1 MYRHS
6 SNNNYTTP
14 HYMEQ
19 RKQHITLQLD
29 AHHIS
34 LNVQADK
41 EHLYRK
47 AAEMINERYKHYQ
60 KMAPNKS
67 AEQLW
72 VYVALDMAVNLQ
84 ADAHAHRLQPV
95 DEKIQELNKIILQ
108 YIK

>member
-1 MYRHS
+1 
-6 SNNNYTTP
+6 
-14 HYMEQ
+14 MEQ

-60 KMAPNKS
+60 RMAPNKS

-108 YIK
+108 HIK

>member
-1 MYRHS
+1 
-6 SNNNYTTP
+6 
-14 HYMEQ
+14 MEQ

-47 AAEMINERYKHYQ
+47 AAEMTNERYKHYQ

-108 YIK
+108 HIK